1 MAKTA
6 MVTGAADGI
15 GKGIARELAKNGW
28 DLMIH
33 SGTNAAG
40 AKALAE
46 ALSAEYGIR
55 AAGMQEDL
63 LATGA
68 PARIF
73 REFDRHFDHIDL
85 FVNNAG
91 VTEGAPFLDVTEETF
106 DRVVGIDL
114 KGAFFCTQEAAK
126 RMAAKKIPGNIVIIA
141 SNLREYIMPNMAV
154 YGPVKAAAARLAK
167 HEAIELAPYGIRVNA
182 IAPGYVDSTER
193 MRPYRESSMRHIP
206 LKKWASVEQVAKLV
220 LHLVSEDGS
229 FFTGSVI
236 TMDGGATLLRDPEYD
251 FGSDGE

>member
-1 MAKTA
+1 MSKTA

-15 GKGIARELAKNGW
+15 GKGIAIELAKNGY

-33 SGTNAAG
+33 SGRSEAG
-40 AKALAE
+40 AKELAE
-46 ALSAEYGIR
+46 RLSAEYGIR
-55 AAGMQEDL
+55 AFGMGEDL
-63 LATGA
+63 LNPGA

-73 REFDRHFDHIDL
+73 REFDSHFDHIDL

-91 VTEGAPFLDVTEETF
+91 VTEGAPFLEMTEETF

-126 RMAAKKIPGNIVIIA
+126 RMAEKEIRGNIVIIA

-193 MRPYRESSMRHIP
+193 MQPYKESSKRNIP
-206 LKKWASVEQVAKLV
+206 LKKWASVEQVAKLL
-220 LHLVSEDGS
+220 LHIVSEDGG

-236 TMDGGATLLRDPEYD
+236 TMDGGATLMRDPEYD
-251 FGSDGE
+251 FRGNGD